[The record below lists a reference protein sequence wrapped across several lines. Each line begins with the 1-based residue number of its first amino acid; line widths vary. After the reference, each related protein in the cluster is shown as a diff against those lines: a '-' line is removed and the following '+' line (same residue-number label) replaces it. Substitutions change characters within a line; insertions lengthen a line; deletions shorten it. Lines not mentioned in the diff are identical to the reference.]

1 MGVHMTTEQ
10 LTGILLIAVPVM
22 FNVIFFQLQRAFEY
36 PDILRRP
43 TSEILTRFHEGGRR
57 LVALWY
63 SFVVSS
69 LLFLPVAILIPQVLA
84 PDDRLFVIAAT
95 TFGVL
100 AGLVQVL
107 GLIRWPFLV
116 PHLARA
122 YSSPTSTQATRDAI
136 DLVFQAFHRYAG
148 AALGEHLGYLF
159 TSIWIILVAVAMA
172 HSPLFPAWLGWVGI
186 IPATGIFLGLF
197 EEVGFKPAG
206 AINAISY
213 ILWSVWLVAAG
224 LVLLF

>member
-1 MGVHMTTEQ
+1 VSG
-10 LTGILLIAVPVM
+10 LL
-22 FNVIFFQLQRAFEY
+22 
-36 PDILRRP
+36 
-43 TSEILTRFHEGGRR
+43 
-57 LVALWY
+57 
-63 SFVVSS
+63 
-69 LLFLPVAILIPQVLA
+69 LLLVAILIPQILA

-159 TSIWIILVAVAMA
+159 TSIWTILVAVAMT
-172 HSPLFPAWLGWVGI
+172 HSSLFPAWLGWVGI
-186 IPATGIFLGLF
+186 IPAAGIFLGLF
-197 EEVGFKPAG
+197 EEAGFKPAG